1 MGLSV
6 LAMVSGCALLEPQFQ
21 PSGSSVTEGS
31 SPYRTGDLGSLTYR
45 AVDLMLAGAP
55 DVRSDTPL
63 IVASIADTQNMETS
77 SALGNIVADMIRTRI
92 TQDGYSASEFRL
104 RNEVNF
110 SKGEGEF
117 LLSRNRRAL
126 MAAPNA
132 AAIVTGTYAAG
143 YERVYVS
150 IKLVSA
156 TDCPHHRR
164 RRFRGSAEGCFGTD
178 AARHDLIAAHRRHGD
193 LRSAVKPTHVRPY
206 DDERPDDG

>member
-1 MGLSV
+1 MGVLVVLALAGCGISDPQHPGVSSV
-6 LAMVSGCALLEPQFQ
+6 LA
-21 PSGSSVTEGS
+21 GS
-31 SPYRTGDLGSLTYR
+31 SPYQSANADERSDLGSLTYR

-55 DVRSDTPL
+55 DVRSNTPL

-92 TQDGYSASEFRL
+92 TQDGYSASEIRL
-104 RNEVNF
+104 RNEISF

-132 AAIVTGTYAAG
+132 AAIVTGTYAAD
-143 YERVYVS
+143 YEKVYVS

-156 TDCPHHRR
+156 TDAHI
-164 RRFRGSAEGCFGTD
+164 
-178 AARHDLIAAHRRHGD
+178 IAGADFVVPLKDVSGLMRHG
-193 LRSAVKPTHVRPY
+193 AT
-206 DDERPDDG
+206 